1 MITITV
7 IFTTTMSDLSDP
19 SDLQRELNNL
29 LSRDVSSY
37 PQWQDQTTVTSP
49 DLSSDYDNATTLG
62 NFGDEW
68 GYYALPEPLE
78 DQLFL
83 QQPPLLGQSPAT
95 LLQSYP
101 PVVQNNT
108 FNNTRSF
115 ASAGL
120 KAAPQ
125 FDQLGPHRIIGT
137 TPSPGAFSEPE
148 NVEPNPDSENNNTRD
163 LVIPNLKMGYHLNT
177 LGRIT
182 WLMVSDNL
190 FIQLYFYC

>member
-1 MITITV
+1 
-7 IFTTTMSDLSDP
+7 MSDPSDP

-37 PQWQDQTTVTSP
+37 PQWQDQTTVTSS
-49 DLSSDYDNATTLG
+49 DLPQASDVDYATTLG

-83 QQPPLLGQSPAT
+83 QQPLPLLGQSPGT
-95 LLQSYP
+95 LLQSFQ
-101 PVVQNNT
+101 QNNT

-115 ASAGL
+115 ANAGL
-120 KAAPQ
+120 KAAPA

-137 TPSPGAFSEPE
+137 TPSPGAFSE
-148 NVEPNPDSENNNTRD
+148 NVEPNPENNNMRD
-163 LVIPNLKMGYHLNT
+163 LAIPNLKMGYHLNT

-182 WLMVSDNL
+182 WLMVSGNL
-190 FIQLYFYC
+190 FIQLYFYR